1 MREFIEKLFS
11 NNKKPNAV
19 AAGSDERA
27 GQDQAA
33 EDTGAAEGS
42 GVLDDTMFMSSNS
55 SAEQEQQAAGNMLD
69 DTMPS
74 KVGAEDSAISPP
86 LKDWIP
92 TGDQDIGLSAAQRC
106 HIGSVRNRNEDSC
119 FIFTAEFG
127 GQEPLPPTGLYI
139 VADGMGG
146 HHAGHEASKNV
157 ARLVAQLILERIYV
171 PLLRNSTAA
180 NSRPLEP
187 IGEVMVEAVQTANHF
202 VHDNDPKKSSGT
214 TLTAALILGRR
225 LYVAHV
231 GDSRA
236 YLFSEDELALL
247 TNDHSYVHR
256 LQEAGQLTEEEAA
269 VHPQRNMLY
278 KAVGQGDDLDIDTFT
293 KSLPGQGKLIL
304 CSDGLWGL
312 VSDEHLAQVLS
323 QDIPLPVMTD
333 ELVTMA
339 LKAGGHDNITAII
352 VNFRF

>member
-1 MREFIEKLFS
+1 VREFIEKLFS

-139 VADGMGG
+139 
-146 HHAGHEASKNV
+146 E
-157 ARLVAQLILERIYV
+157 LILERIYV